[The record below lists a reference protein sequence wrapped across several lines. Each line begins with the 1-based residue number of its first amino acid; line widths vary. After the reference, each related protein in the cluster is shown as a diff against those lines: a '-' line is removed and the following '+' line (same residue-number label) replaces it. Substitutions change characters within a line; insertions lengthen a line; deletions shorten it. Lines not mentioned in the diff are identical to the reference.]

1 MLASGVDID
10 YRVGPKYISLTWEGQ
25 IPSRYIQP
33 NEYFSITWETPLWS
47 PFHVSSKIVERALPK
62 FWKHDL
68 VLHHHCCKSLKAMAV
83 DHTGRNENTWGKA
96 YEVRRAEAE
105 DPPRRHTI
113 MEDKIPSEQRASRHG
128 VAPSAEGSNGAKS
141 SLFGTSIGQSFE
153 NISGAT
159 RSHRPNFCPPPW
171 WTYVKGANGVGT
183 PQAYCWCWQ

>member
-1 MLASGVDID
+1 MNPRRATVPLKNWASTTTSCKGKRLQAHHVA
-10 YRVGPKYISLTWEGQ
+10 T
-25 IPSRYIQP
+25 
-33 NEYFSITWETPLWS
+33 
-47 PFHVSSKIVERALPK
+47 VSSKIVERALPK

-68 VLHHHCCKSLKAMAV
+68 VLHHHCCKSLKATAV
-83 DHTGRNENTWGKA
+83 DHTSRNENTWGKA

-141 SLFGTSIGQSFE
+141 SLFGTSTWQSFE

-159 RSHRPNFCPPPW
+159 RSHRPNFCPPP
-171 WTYVKGANGVGT
+171 
-183 PQAYCWCWQ
+183 